1 MWQKSNQIQEVHRF
15 RRYTVNTELTQ
26 GEEEFTYI
34 CAKFSKDGILCSHV
48 LKIVIEKEISTILDK
63 YFLDRWRKKD
73 MKVHVERQ
81 EEEIVATSSL
91 LRFNIL
97 SRKSTILNS
106 KGSKN
111 EEAME
116 YLMTEFDK
124 MEINLD
130 RMLCAQ

>member
-1 MWQKSNQIQEVHRF
+1 
-15 RRYTVNTELTQ
+15 
-26 GEEEFTYI
+26 
-34 CAKFSKDGILCSHV
+34 
-48 LKIVIEKEISTILDK
+48 
-63 YFLDRWRKKD
+63 

-81 EEEIVATSSL
+81 ETVATSSL

-111 EEAME
+111 KEAME
-116 YLMTEFDK
+116 YLMAEFDK

-130 RMLCAQ
+130 RMLSVQQIGEALNDQQGNKGETIAA

>member
-1 MWQKSNQIQEVHRF
+1 VE
-15 RRYTVNTELTQ
+15 
-26 GEEEFTYI
+26 
-34 CAKFSKDGILCSHV
+34 
-48 LKIVIEKEISTILDK
+48 
-63 YFLDRWRKKD
+63 KKD

-81 EEEIVATSSL
+81 EEETVATSLL

-97 SRKSTILNS
+97 SWKSTILNS

-116 YLMTEFDK
+116 YLMAEFDK

-130 RMLCAQ
+130 RMLSATQTGEAQNDQQGTEEGETIAAEIGDP